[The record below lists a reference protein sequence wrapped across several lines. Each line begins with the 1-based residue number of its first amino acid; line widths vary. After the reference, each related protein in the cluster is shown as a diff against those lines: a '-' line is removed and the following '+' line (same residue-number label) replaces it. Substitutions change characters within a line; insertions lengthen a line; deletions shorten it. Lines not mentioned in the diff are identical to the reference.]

1 MNVRKEAFHHA
12 AGVPQAI
19 VSTPE
24 EDINVLTFPAL
35 NTTFPKAGVS
45 IDVDSKTNL
54 EDAALMM

>member
-45 IDVDSKTNL
+45 IDVD
-54 EDAALMM
+54 